1 MARDKSSQDSLMNAT
16 RSRASFSGHG
26 NALGAKGYVSDT
38 DDNNYHFLG
47 STGQTE
53 IINPQDHGYKQIRIG
68 AAWQPMMKK
77 DESFLGKLMKKTRQ
91 QNVDLDLGCLYELQN
106 GERGAIQAFGDMYGD
121 YDNAPFMKLSGDDR
135 TGEDDDDDDGE
146 DEVILMNGAKWP
158 DIKRILVYLYI
169 YDGATDWAE
178 IRPQVQIRVPGE
190 SPLIVNLHTYKSE
203 LALCSVAELV
213 NVRNGIKL
221 TNHTEYY
228 PGHAEMDRAF
238 GYGLQWDDGQK
249 T

>member
-1 MARDKSSQDSLMNAT
+1 
-16 RSRASFSGHG
+16 
-26 NALGAKGYVSDT
+26 
-38 DDNNYHFLG
+38 
-47 STGQTE
+47 
-53 IINPQDHGYKQIRIG
+53 
-68 AAWQPMMKK
+68 
-77 DESFLGKLMKKTRQ
+77 
-91 QNVDLDLGCLYELQN
+91 
-106 GERGAIQAFGDMYGD
+106 
-121 YDNAPFMKLSGDDR
+121 
-135 TGEDDDDDDGE
+135 
-146 DEVILMNGAKWP
+146 DEVILLNGAKWP
-158 DIKRILVYLYI
+158 DFKRILVYLYI

-190 SPLIVNLHTYKSE
+190 SPLIVNLHTYRSE